1 MDVSCII
8 VTYNNEETIN
18 SAIKSAYENLEGTLD
33 QVIIADNNS
42 SDRTVDIIKEVS
54 TEHASL
60 EILVNKENIGYRK
73 AVNQLIKLAQNEL
86 ILVMNPDAAL
96 LNNSFERIAED
107 MDKDST
113 IGYAFTD
120 ENGYRNVYPF
130 SDLGIPF
137 LFSRPIMR
145 GSNRHIQS
153 PTEVDIPNGAV
164 FMVRKSTYL
173 HVGGYSEALFMYNEE
188 EEISHK
194 LKLGGYKV
202 IFYPVVAFSHKG
214 AHSTNHVSG
223 DTLRNVKICNLEGNI
238 DLFREYYDA
247 GFISKITWYFAYI
260 LKALW
265 ISGEIGDYK
274 LLINALSVIKA
285 RSDEKRIAKK
295 RIFRA
300 DAMNIIGAV
309 KFFAWASLFSNSK
322 TRKMGRFQNKVIASL
337 PKNYDRIDG

>member
-1 MDVSCII
+1 MHVSCII
-8 VTYNNEETIN
+8 VTYNNEETIK

-33 QVIIADNNS
+33 EVIIADNNS
-42 SDRTVDIIKEVS
+42 TDRTVDILKEAS
-54 TEHASL
+54 AGHASL
-60 EILVNKENIGYRK
+60 KILVNKENIGYRK
-73 AVNQLIKLAQNEL
+73 AVNQLIKLAKNEL

-96 LNNSFERIAED
+96 LNNSYERIAED
-107 MDKDST
+107 MNNDST

-120 ENGYRNVYPF
+120 EYGYRNVYPF
-130 SDLGIPF
+130 SNLGIPF

-145 GSNRHIQS
+145 DSSRRIQS

-164 FMVRKSTYL
+164 FMVRRSTYL